1 MTPFSLGPA
10 CTLSQAEA
18 IHAALS
24 EHLLDHAGEG
34 LLVDASAVEEAD
46 ISLVQILVS
55 AGRTAA
61 SRHLAMTLEPSPA
74 VTALLARAG
83 LDDWAASLR
92 A

>member
-61 SRHLAMTLEPSPA
+61 SRHLAMTLKPSPA

>member
-1 MTPFSLGPA
+1 MAPFSLGST
-10 CTLSQAEA
+10 CTLSQAET

-61 SRHLAMTLEPSPA
+61 SRHLAMTLEPSPT
-74 VTALLARAG
+74 VSALLARAG
-83 LDDWAASLR
+83 LGDWAASLR

>member
-1 MTPFSLGPA
+1 MTPFSLGST

-18 IHAALS
+18 IQTALS

-55 AGRTAA
+55 AGRTAGA
-61 SRHLAMTLEPSPA
+61 RHLAMTLKPSA
-74 VTALLARAG
+74 EVSALLARAG
-83 LDDWAASLR
+83 LGDWAAGLR